1 MAQQLDISRGTVK
14 TQGQETAPARAAGCE
29 ANEWRPSGDGQRSAI
44 ELLEEE

>member
-1 MAQQLDISRGTVK
+1 MK
-14 TQGQETAPARAAGCE
+14 TQGRETAPARAAGCE